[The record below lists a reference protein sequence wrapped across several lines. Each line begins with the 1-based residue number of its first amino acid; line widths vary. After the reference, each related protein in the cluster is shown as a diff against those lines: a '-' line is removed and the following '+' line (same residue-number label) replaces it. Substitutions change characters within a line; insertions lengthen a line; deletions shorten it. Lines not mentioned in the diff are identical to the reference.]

1 VIVGGY
7 LFLSGNPQM
16 RQIPSWTSDLA
27 INELHSTPVVKVVL
41 VTVAAFSVVVALV
54 ALVGWAFWWR
64 KREEQKQ
71 MERLPLSAKNEL
83 A

>member
-1 VIVGGY
+1 
-7 LFLSGNPQM
+7 M

-27 INELHSTPVVKVVL
+27 INEPHLTPVVKVVL

-54 ALVGWAFWWR
+54 ALVGWAFWLR

-71 MERLPLSAKNEL
+71 MARLPLSAKNEL